1 MADGLIQWVY
11 TNFFKK
17 NCKVYKCSRVLKFLC
32 KNFIKICKH
41 DFIDDGVEACSV
53 LIQFL
58 FKNLITWLYLPMS
71 PPIILLML
79 CVMWTGGGLANG
91 NKGRYERERHV
102 PGQLHAAHMSR
113 KRTASYTPRY
123 SSPPHLSH
131 PHEFRLN
138 SPIVWTFWPLTV

>member
-1 MADGLIQWVY
+1 MSAVEFLNFCAKIVSKYVSVIFYMAQL
-11 TNFFKK
+11 F
-17 NCKVYKCSRVLKFLC
+17 
-32 KNFIKICKH
+32 
-41 DFIDDGVEACSV
+41 

-58 FKNLITWLYLPMS
+58 FKNLVTWLYLPMS
-71 PPIILLML
+71 PPIILLMR

-113 KRTASYTPRY
+113 KRIASYTPRY

-138 SPIVWTFWPLTV
+138 SPIVLNLLTVNSVKWPLVHWAK